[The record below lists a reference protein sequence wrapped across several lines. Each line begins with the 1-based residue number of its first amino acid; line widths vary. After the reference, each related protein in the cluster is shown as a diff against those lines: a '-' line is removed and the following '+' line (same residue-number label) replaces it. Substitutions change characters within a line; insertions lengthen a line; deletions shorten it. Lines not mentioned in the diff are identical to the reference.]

1 MADLK
6 GKVALITGAARGQ
19 GRSHAVT
26 LAEAGADIIA
36 ADICKPV
43 KTAPYPLA
51 TPDDLNTTVRE
62 VEKLGRRAL
71 PAECDVRSSAQL
83 DAAVAAGLAE
93 FGKIDILVA
102 NAGIWA
108 LGNLWELTDEQWQE
122 MIDIDLTGPWRTIK
136 AVVPSMIEN
145 RGGSIVV
152 TSSVNGFEAGGG
164 MAHYV
169 SAKHGVLGLMRNAA
183 LELGR
188 FNIRCNAVCPGIVD
202 TQMNDWQ
209 GCYDMMAGHPGGTPD
224 DRRYAAYNWSV
235 LAGRGLLK
243 PSTVSKAVLWL
254 ASDDA
259 ADVSGVALPIDGGHA
274 ILPGSNPEPVRDF

>member
-1 MADLK
+1 VADLR

-51 TPDDLNTTVRE
+51 TPDDLDTTVRE
-62 VEKLGRRAL
+62 VEKLDRRAL
-71 PAECDVRSSAQL
+71 PVQCDVRSSADL

-108 LGNLWELTDEQWQE
+108 LGNLWEITDEQWQE
-122 MIDIDLTGPWRTIK
+122 MIDIDLTGPWRSIK

-164 MAHYV
+164 MTHYV
-169 SAKHGVLGLMRNAA
+169 AAKHGVLGLMRNAA

-188 FNIRCNAVCPGIVD
+188 FNIRCNAICPGIVD

-209 GCYDMMAGHPGGTPD
+209 GCYDMMAGHPGGTPE

-235 LAGRGLLK
+235 LAGRGLLR
-243 PSTVSKAVLWL
+243 PDTVNQAVLWM
-254 ASDDA
+254 ASDDS
-259 ADVSGVALPIDGGHA
+259 ADVTGVALPIDGGHA